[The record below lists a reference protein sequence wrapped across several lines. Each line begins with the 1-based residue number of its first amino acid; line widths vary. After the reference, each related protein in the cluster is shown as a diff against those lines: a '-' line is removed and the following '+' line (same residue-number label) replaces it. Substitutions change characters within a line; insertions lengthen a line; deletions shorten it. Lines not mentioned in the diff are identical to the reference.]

1 MDAQP
6 DLYADA
12 SQTSTLVE
20 RKQKEKPK
28 GVARVQ
34 MPNRSQL
41 ELRASDLESLLPE
54 GHRARIVWGYVE
66 RQDMTVLYAG
76 IKVVEGGVGRTAIA
90 PEILFALWLY
100 ATLEKVNS
108 ARRIARLTEEH
119 DAYR

>member
-12 SQTSTLVE
+12 SETSTLVE
-20 RKQKEKPK
+20 RRQKEKPK

-41 ELRASDLESLLPE
+41 ELRPSDLESLLPE

-66 RQDMTVLYAG
+66 RQDMTGLYAG
-76 IKVVEGGVGRTAIA
+76 IKVVEGGVGA
-90 PEILFALWLY
+90 PPL
-100 ATLEKVNS
+100 
-108 ARRIARLTEEH
+108 RRRSCSRCGCMPPSKGLAVPAGLPV
-119 DAYR
+119 